1 MRGIWFKR
9 PYLWC
14 CVLSAVAVAAVTIW
28 WQSAERSHRPPGI
41 TAEEWAAAE
50 ITAVNRLRRSP
61 AAAEVCLT
69 LARQAI
75 RDGRVETALVCFD
88 AVPASDPE
96 HGLQA
101 MFERSSLLFDQSRAG
116 LAEVGF
122 RQILEASMTG
132 RAVPGRQRL
141 YALRTLSL
149 LYGVQ
154 MRTGQRAAIL
164 RQLMDARQGD
174 VHEAKYYFFPSLL
187 VWQNDWGA
195 SRVRDWLKNEPNSRP
210 LQNAAA
216 RYLIG
221 EGQLDAARGQL
232 EVLHAADPADL
243 ETAAFLL
250 ECCRE
255 QNDASRF
262 KAICSKLPPE
272 SADEPL
278 LLTEY
283 RGKWLLDRQE
293 WQQAEACFQRLLK
306 RNPAN
311 PAAWQGLAECSDR
324 LGQSERR
331 LMALDRVAVLARLRV
346 GLAPA
351 VPENPEAIR
360 AVADWCRQL
369 EMPDAAMAFD
379 FFGGGRGNVSSQ

>member
-1 MRGIWFKR
+1 MVQATIFVVLRSE
-9 PYLWC
+9 C
-14 CVLSAVAVAAVTIW
+14 CGCCGSNALVAVCG
-28 WQSAERSHRPPGI
+28 SHPVVHRGLLLKSGQQQKSPRPIVYGG
-41 TAEEWAAAE
+41 A
-50 ITAVNRLRRSP
+50 P

-75 RDGRVETALVCFD
+75 RDGRVETAFVCFD
-88 AVPASDPE
+88 AVPADDPE

-101 MFERSSLLFDQSRAG
+101 VFERSSLLFDQSRAG
-116 LAEVGF
+116 AAETGF
-122 RQILEASMTG
+122 RRIIEASRSG
-132 RAVPGRQRL
+132 GAIPGRQVL

-164 RQLMDARQGD
+164 RQLMDARQAD

-195 SRVRDWLKNEPNSRP
+195 SRVRDWLKNEPDSRP

-221 EGQLDAARGQL
+221 EGQLDAAREQL
-232 EVLHAADPADL
+232 EVLYSADPADL

-255 QNDASRF
+255 QNDAFRF
-262 KAICSKLPPE
+262 EAICSKLPPE
-272 SADEPL
+272 SANEPL
-278 LLTEY
+278 LLTEF
-283 RGKWLLDRQE
+283 RGKLLLDRKE
-293 WQQAEACFQRLLK
+293 WLQAEACFQRLLK
-306 RNPAN
+306 RDPAN

-331 LMALDRVAVLARLRV
+331 LKALDRVAVLARLRV

-360 AVADWCRQL
+360 AVADSCRQL
-369 EMPDAAMAFD
+369 EMTEAAMAFD
-379 FFGGGRGNVSSQ
+379 FFGSGRVDVSPQ